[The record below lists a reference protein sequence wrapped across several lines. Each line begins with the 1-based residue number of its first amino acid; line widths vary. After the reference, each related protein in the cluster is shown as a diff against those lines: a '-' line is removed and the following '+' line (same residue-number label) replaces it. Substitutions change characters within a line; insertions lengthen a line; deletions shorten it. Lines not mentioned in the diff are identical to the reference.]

1 MSEGVSA
8 AQVVLEET
16 LDAAIEAFWDARA
29 NGEESQ
35 AAVLYHVLSTAKA
48 NAKALGLDF
57 DSELIRQ
64 FDPDTALK
72 IVPTRKTEA

>member
-35 AAVLYHVLSTAKA
+35 AAV
-48 NAKALGLDF
+48 
-57 DSELIRQ
+57 
-64 FDPDTALK
+64 
-72 IVPTRKTEA
+72 